1 VGVAVLLNGL
11 AVQGQDL
18 PALTARLKNLKGTE
32 AVRVEVVVE
41 ADTTGGGSETPAG
54 SEKLRLRIVGDPN
67 GLKLTVQGA
76 IAETHL
82 LREFSLFRANEIV
95 HYGPSLVRE
104 LAGMKLV
111 ESRPDTREGI
121 PCTRWVLEATEKRSQ
136 LGVKATVR
144 KTVELWLDA
153 DGYPMAASFVKK
165 GVSRVL
171 LLKVTR
177 ESKREQQYKRVGDRL
192 VITLDKTED
201 ADRAGKSKE
210 AKRTV
215 TTTTQITN
223 GATP

>member
-1 VGVAVLLNGL
+1 VGF
-11 AVQGQDL
+11 
-18 PALTARLKNLKGTE
+18 
-32 AVRVEVVVE
+32 
-41 ADTTGGGSETPAG
+41 
-54 SEKLRLRIVGDPN
+54 EKLRLSIACDPN

-82 LREFSLFRANEIV
+82 FREFSLFRASEIV

-104 LAGMKLV
+104 LTGMELV
-111 ESRPDTREGI
+111 EGRRDTWEGV

-136 LGVKATVR
+136 LGVKATAR

-165 GVSRVL
+165 GESRVL

-177 ESKREQQYKRVGDRL
+177 ESKRQQRYKRVGDRL

-201 ADRAGKSKE
+201 ADRAGKSQE

-215 TTTTQITN
+215 TTKAQVVD
-223 GATP
+223 GAGL

>member
-1 VGVAVLLNGL
+1 
-11 AVQGQDL
+11 
-18 PALTARLKNLKGTE
+18 
-32 AVRVEVVVE
+32 
-41 ADTTGGGSETPAG
+41 
-54 SEKLRLRIVGDPN
+54 LRLRIVGDPN